1 MIEKIVAQP
10 MKKITDRSFIHP
22 HFPHLAFQFGGNPVS
37 CAIGMAVLDVIKN
50 EQLMSGAKFVG
61 RALVEGFKNIQDRHP
76 MMGQVR

>member
-1 MIEKIVAQP
+1 MFANLVV
-10 MKKITDRSFIHP
+10 
-22 HFPHLAFQFGGNPVS
+22 AFQFGGNPVS